1 MNIYL
6 TVWHY
11 LVLGIALLLIIL
23 SIFSAL
29 QAKRLIQQLAILF
42 ASFIV
47 IIAGAFIVLAGL
59 ESYTKK
65 AKIFNLKHDRL
76 LQSEQIVFTGVVK
89 NMGEYPLARVQLELT
104 LQNTQKQQSGIFGGA
119 PHAFNEAFDTKYQPQ
134 TINYYYTV
142 ATDLPPGY
150 SKAFTIMIDYPPYF
164 NDTSYRTKAVAH

>member
-6 TVWHY
+6 TFWHY
-11 LVLGIALLLIIL
+11 LVLVIALLLITL

-29 QAKRLIQQLAILF
+29 QTKRLIQQLAILF
-42 ASFIV
+42 GSFIFIGAGTF
-47 IIAGAFIVLAGL
+47 IILAGL

-65 AKIFNLKHDRL
+65 AEIFNLHHDRL

-89 NMGEYPLARVQLELT
+89 NMGEYPLARVQLELV

-134 TINYYYTV
+134 TINYDYTI
-142 ATDLPPGY
+142 ATDLPPGC
-150 SKAFTIMIDYPPYF
+150 SKTFTIMIDYPPYF
-164 NDTSYRTKAVAH
+164 NDAAYHTKAIAH